1 VKWRIRGWVLVNS
14 NWLFVKNTQIL
25 PNFMNRKEKQRK
37 KFKEELKSALISI
50 KEVTEGKRKEVT
62 LEEFLSKN

>member
-1 VKWRIRGWVLVNS
+1 
-14 NWLFVKNTQIL
+14 
-25 PNFMNRKEKQRK
+25 MNRKEKQRK

>member
-1 VKWRIRGWVLVNS
+1 
-14 NWLFVKNTQIL
+14 
-25 PNFMNRKEKQRK
+25 MNRKEKQRK
-37 KFKEELKSALISI
+37 LFKEELKSALISI

>member
-1 VKWRIRGWVLVNS
+1 
-14 NWLFVKNTQIL
+14 
-25 PNFMNRKEKQRK
+25 MNRKEKQRK

-62 LEEFLSKN
+62 LGEFLSKN